1 MDFSSRVAPLKRG
14 YAGLFTSIP
23 EAFVQGRA
31 SAPNYEVNT
40 DDYDS
45 EVATIIRRL
54 SSARSAEEVE
64 TVLKGLLRWLGD
76 IGVSTDNLAPVAAG
90 CPGVSAAPWDTDG
103 NVGKSAD
110 ARAPV
115 RATGPLILGNIWQK
129 IVYSPSFLL
138 ARPCIHY
145 RYQSKVFEWVM
156 HVLWMFFHI
165 TNNHLNRLSER
176 NIFWNLNTIQEAF
189 WVFSKQNT
197 ETKYHSSTEIRKIVE
212 LSVYV
217 VFTIW

>member
-64 TVLKGLLRWLGD
+64 RPERTFALVGGHRRIDGQSCSRRSWMPWCEC
-76 IGVSTDNLAPVAAG
+76 SPVG
-90 CPGVSAAPWDTDG
+90 
-103 NVGKSAD
+103 
-110 ARAPV
+110 
-115 RATGPLILGNIWQK
+115 
-129 IVYSPSFLL
+129 
-138 ARPCIHY
+138 H
-145 RYQSKVFEWVM
+145 
-156 HVLWMFFHI
+156 
-165 TNNHLNRLSER
+165 
-176 NIFWNLNTIQEAF
+176 
-189 WVFSKQNT
+189 
-197 ETKYHSSTEIRKIVE
+197 
-212 LSVYV
+212 
-217 VFTIW
+217 